1 MGKNIKVWL
10 VSICLLSLSLSGC
23 VWMLLGVGA
32 AGGYAIS
39 GDTIAGEIDKDYDSI
54 WTAAEKVSSI
64 MGTIKYK
71 DRAKG
76 YIDVD
81 VEKSK
86 VSINIER
93 LTPETLRLK
102 VSARKYLNLMPNKGL
117 AQKIFV
123 KINQQIE

>member
-1 MGKNIKVWL
+1 MKKKIIAGL
-10 VSICLLSLSLSGC
+10 VAICLSCLSLSGC
-23 VWMLLGVGA
+23 AWMVLGVGV

-39 GDTIAGEIDKDYDSI
+39 KDAIAGELDKDYDSI

-64 MGTIKYK
+64 MGTVKNK
-71 DRAKG
+71 DRTKG
-76 YIDVD
+76 FIDADVD
-81 VEKSK
+81 KAR

-102 VSARKYLNLMPNKGL
+102 VSARKYMMPNIAL

-123 KINQQIE
+123 KINQEIE

>member
-1 MGKNIKVWL
+1 MKKRIITGL
-10 VSICLLSLSLSGC
+10 VSVCLLCLSVSGC
-23 VWMLLGVGA
+23 VWMVLGVGV

-39 GDTIAGEIDKDYDSI
+39 KDTIAGELDKDYDSI
-54 WTAAEKVSSI
+54 WTAAEKVCSI
-64 MGTIKYK
+64 MGTVKNK
-71 DRAKG
+71 DRTKG
-76 YIDVD
+76 FIDVD
-81 VEKSK
+81 VDKAK

-102 VSARKYLNLMPNKGL
+102 VSARKYMMPNIAL